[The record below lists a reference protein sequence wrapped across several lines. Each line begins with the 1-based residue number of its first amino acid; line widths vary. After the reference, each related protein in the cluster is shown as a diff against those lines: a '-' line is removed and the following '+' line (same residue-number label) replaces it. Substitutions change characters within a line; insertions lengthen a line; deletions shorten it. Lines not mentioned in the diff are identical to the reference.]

1 MSDSDPL
8 TFTVYARSANLSVC
22 KACRAPIEF
31 YQNAHTD
38 RWLPFDPG
46 VVILRSFQREGDR
59 IVCHEVTG
67 VSHFSTCPK
76 AETFRKKK
84 APAQPVMETLF

>member
-1 MSDSDPL
+1 MSEPQ
-8 TFTVYARSANLSVC
+8 TFTVYARSHLVRSC

-31 YQNAHTD
+31 YQLSATD
-38 RWLPFDPG
+38 RWMPFDPG
-46 VVILRSFQREGDR
+46 VVVLRSFQRDGDR
-59 IVCHEVTG
+59 VVCHEVAG

-76 AETFRKKK
+76 AEEFRKKK